1 MNETTLPAPDLQS
14 QGYEYKADDLIA
26 QDIDA
31 YLEQHQHKSLLRF
44 ITCGSVDDGKSTLIG
59 RLLYDSKMI
68 FEDQLAALEDDSK
81 RVGTQ
86 GQEID
91 FALLVDGL
99 AAEREQG
106 ITIDVAYRFFATEK
120 RKFIVADT
128 PGHEQYTRN
137 MVTGASTADLAVI
150 LIDARKGVLTQT
162 RRHSYLAHLIGIRN
176 IVLAVNKMDLIDY
189 DQARFEAIVADY
201 RAFADSIGIKH
212 FVPMPISGFKGD
224 NITKAPS
231 ANTPWYRGPSLIE
244 HLESVEL
251 DETSDQA
258 KPFRMPVQWVNR
270 PNLDFR
276 GFSGL
281 IATGTVKPG
290 DAVRILPSGKTSTVT
305 RVVTFDGDL
314 DEGVAGQSVTVC
326 FADEI
331 DCSRGDVIATA
342 DNPPQAADQ
351 FEATIVWM
359 SDEPM
364 IPSRPYWLKL
374 GAQTV
379 SVQVQPPKYQVN
391 VNTMEHLAAKTLE
404 LNAIGV
410 ANLSTDRQLVF
421 EPYEQSHDLGGFIL
435 IDKITNATV
444 AAGMLHFS
452 LRRSQNVHW
461 QALDITREKH
471 ADLKNQKPAVL
482 WFTGLSGAGKSTIAN
497 LVEKKLVRM
506 NRHTFLLDGDN
517 VRHGLNK
524 DLGFTEADR
533 VENIRRVGEV
543 AKLMTDAGLIVLT
556 AFISPFRAERQMVRE
571 MMQPGE
577 FIEVFI
583 DTPLADAEARDV
595 KGLYKKAR
603 AGQLANFTGIDSP
616 YEPPTDAEIRIDTT
630 KMTPEQAADLIV
642 ERLIG

>member
-1 MNETTLPAPDLQS
+1 MNDSTTLQS

-68 FEDQLAALEDDSK
+68 FEDQLASLEADSK
-81 RVGTQ
+81 KVGTQ

-162 RRHSYLAHLIGIRN
+162 KRHSYLAHLIGIRN

-189 DQARFEAIVADY
+189 DQAKFDAIVADY
-201 RAFADSIGIKH
+201 RAFADSIGIRR
-212 FVPMPISGFKGD
+212 FVAMPISGFKGD

-231 ANTPWYRGPSLIE
+231 ANTPWYQGPSLIE
-244 HLESVEL
+244 HLETVEL
-251 DETSDQA
+251 DTTSDQA
-258 KPFRMPVQWVNR
+258 KPFRLPVQWVNR

-281 IATGTVKPG
+281 IATGSVKPG
-290 DAVRILPSGKTSTVT
+290 DAVRVLPSGKTSTVT

-314 DEGVAGQSVTVC
+314 EEGVAGQSVTIC
-326 FADEI
+326 LADEI

-410 ANLSTDRQLVF
+410 ANLSTDKAIVF
-421 EPYEQSHDLGGFIL
+421 EPYADSRDLGGFIL
-435 IDKITNATV
+435 IDKLTNATV

-524 DLGFTEADR
+524 DLGFTDADR

-556 AFISPFRAERQMVRE
+556 AFISPFRSERQMVRE
-571 MMQPGE
+571 MMKAGE
-577 FIEVFI
+577 FIEIFI
-583 DTPLADAEARDV
+583 DTPLAEAEKRDV

-603 AGQLANFTGIDSP
+603 SGQLANFTGIDSP
-616 YEPPTDAEIRIDTT
+616 YEPPVDPEIRIDTT
-630 KMTPEQAADLIV
+630 QITPEQAADLII
-642 ERLIG
+642 ERLIP